1 MFREAAFAPSPD
13 IISTELFT
21 QKPRENGF
29 WVMGSSRE
37 WFRTALYRQSGLT
50 VRDVKRD

>member
-1 MFREAAFAPSPD
+1 MFWEAVFAPPPDLISP
-13 IISTELFT
+13 ELFT

-37 WFRTALYRQSGLT
+37 
-50 VRDVKRD
+50 